1 MRFTN
6 LTRATEIGAN
16 SYLLELAGRRFVL
29 DAGMHPTQE
38 GESAL
43 PDFATVADRSV
54 DAIFLTHAHLD
65 HVGSLPVL
73 MRRQPGAPVFMTAAT
88 ARLGEIALHNS
99 VNVMSRER
107 NGVGAGPMFTHRQTD
122 EATRVWSECGLG
134 QPFAFDGERLPRGG
148 TEHAEGSFELF
159 DAGHILGSTGVLF
172 RGEGRSVFYTGD
184 VNFADQ
190 TISRAAG
197 FPAFGQN
204 GTGPLDVLIVET
216 TRGDAPARPGV
227 SRASEEARFGQ
238 ALKEAFA
245 RGGAVLVPVFA
256 LGKTQELLAVL
267 HGFRQRGL
275 LSPDVPIY
283 IGGLGTKMT
292 EVYDRFARGG
302 GAPRQLPGVGLLDT
316 VAPYVLAGRD
326 AAEAPIK
333 PGRLYALSG
342 GMMTA
347 ETLSNKYARRMLG
360 DARNSVFFV
369 GYADPDSP
377 AGRLLAAATRGDET
391 VRLDDD
397 EDAPISLRATVDR
410 FDFSA
415 HSDRESIRQFILRT
429 APKKVVL
436 VHGDPGAIEWF
447 RDTLHADRPEM
458 EVIVPPPGVPV
469 DL

>member
-16 SYLLELAGRRFVL
+16 SYLLELADHRFIL
-29 DAGMHPTQE
+29 DAGMHPTRE
-38 GESAL
+38 GDDAL
-43 PDFATVADRSV
+43 PDFTPVADGSV

-65 HVGSLPVL
+65 HVGSLPVI
-73 MRRQPGAPVFMTAAT
+73 MRRQRRAPVFMTSAT

-99 VNVMSRER
+99 VNVMSRQE
-107 NGVGAGPMFTHRQTD
+107 NGAAPWFTHRQTD
-122 EATRVWSECGLG
+122 EATQVWQECGLG
-134 QPFAFDGERLPRGG
+134 QPFSFHGERLPRDGS
-148 TEHAEGSFELF
+148 EQAAGSFELF
-159 DAGHILGSTGVLF
+159 DAGHILGSAGVLF
-172 RGEGRSVFYTGD
+172 RGEGRTLFYTGD

-197 FPAFGQN
+197 FPPFGHN
-204 GTGPLDVLIVET
+204 GTGQLDVLVIET
-216 TRGDAPARPGV
+216 TRGDAPTLPGV
-227 SRASEEARFGQ
+227 DRASEEARFGQ
-238 ALKEAFA
+238 ALRAAFQ

-267 HGFRQRGL
+267 LSFRQKGL

-292 EVYDRFARGG
+292 EIYDRFARGSS
-302 GAPRQLPGVGLLDT
+302 APRKLPGVGLLD
-316 VAPYVLAGRD
+316 VMSPYVLAGKD
-326 AAEAPIK
+326 AADQPIRS
-333 PGRLYALSG
+333 GRIYALSG

-360 DARNSVFFV
+360 DPKNSVLFV
-369 GYADPDSP
+369 GYADPLSP
-377 AGRLLAAATRGDET
+377 AGRLLAAAKAGAET

-397 EDAPISLRATVDR
+397 QDVPVPIRATVER

-415 HSDRESIRQFILRT
+415 HANRETLLQFILRT
-429 APKKVVL
+429 APRKVVL
-436 VHGDPGAIEWF
+436 VHGDPGAVEWF
-447 RDTLHADRPEM
+447 RDTLRAQRPEM
-458 EVIVPPPGVPV
+458 EVIIPAPGVAV

>member
-16 SYLLELAGRRFVL
+16 SYLLELADHRFIL
-29 DAGMHPTQE
+29 DAGMHPTRD
-38 GESAL
+38 GEDAL
-43 PDFATVADRSV
+43 PDFSPVADGTI

-65 HVGSLPVL
+65 HVGSLPII
-73 MRRQPGAPVFMTAAT
+73 MRQQRRAPVFMTAAT

-99 VNVMSRER
+99 VNVMSRQE
-107 NGVGAGPMFTHRQTD
+107 NGSAPMFTHRQTD
-122 EATRVWSECGLG
+122 AATQIWQECGLG
-134 QPFAFDGERLPRGG
+134 QPFSFDGERLPRGG
-148 TEHAEGSFELF
+148 HEHAAGSFELF
-159 DAGHILGSTGVLF
+159 DAGHILGSAGVLF
-172 RGEGRSVFYTGD
+172 RGEGRNVFYTGD

-197 FPAFGQN
+197 FPAFGHN
-204 GTGPLDVLIVET
+204 GTGPLDVLIIET
-216 TRGDAPARPGV
+216 TRGDAPTLPGV
-227 SRASEEARFGQ
+227 NRASEEQRFGE
-238 ALKEAFA
+238 ALRAAFA

-267 HGFRQRGL
+267 MGFRQKGL

-292 EVYDRFARGG
+292 ETYDRFARGSS
-302 GAPRQLPGVGLLDT
+302 APRRLPGVSLLD
-316 VAPYVLAGRD
+316 VMAPYVLAGKD
-326 AAEAPIK
+326 AADQPIRN
-333 PGRLYALSG
+333 GRIYALSG

-360 DARNSVFFV
+360 DPKNSVLFV
-369 GYADPDSP
+369 GYADPLSP
-377 AGRLLAAATRGDET
+377 AGRLLLAAKAGDET

-397 EDAPISLRATVDR
+397 QDVPVPIRATVDR

-415 HSDRESIRQFILRT
+415 HADREGLLGFILRT
-429 APKKVVL
+429 SPRKVVL
-436 VHGDPGAIEWF
+436 VHGDPGAVEWF
-447 RDTLHADRPEM
+447 RDTLRAQRPEI
-458 EVIVPPPGVPV
+458 EVVIPTPGVGI